1 MLSFV
6 TAMNSFDINTR
17 IGSYEQTNLAKVNHD
32 NMDYFVSYFTFIHIF
47 RLFTVLQNAL
57 CTLSGEQMYVI
68 SRMMYIC
75 TFYSG
80 IIHTFRNKL

>member
-6 TAMNSFDINTR
+6 TAMNSFD

-32 NMDYFVSYFTFIHIF
+32 NMDYFVNYFTFIHIF

-57 CTLSGEQMYVI
+57 CTLSGEQMP
-68 SRMMYIC
+68 
-75 TFYSG
+75 F
-80 IIHTFRNKL
+80 